1 MERIGIRINV
11 LWKLQKNTF
20 SYNIQLSFRNEQAPC
35 IFGRRRILILKDAL
49 CSWLFFFSFCCCR
62 WKENWSNKAEVPLV
76 VNLASGRRVAIT
88 GRILHWYMWLHR
100 KYPLLFLFFLIHSLG
115 LLEKLIRNKFS
126 YSVDTKDLVV
136 SSNYWSFTFK

>member
-35 IFGRRRILILKDAL
+35 IFGRRRVLILKDAL
-49 CSWLFFFSFCCCR
+49 CSWLFFFFLF
-62 WKENWSNKAEVPLV
+62 AV
-76 VNLASGRRVAIT
+76 VVERRIGVTKQKYLWWWTWQVGEEWQLLEEFYT
-88 GRILHWYMWLHR
+88 GICGCIGST
-100 KYPLLFLFFLIHSLG
+100 LFYFFFLIHSLG

-126 YSVDTKDLVV
+126 YSVHTKDLVV